1 MDFNDL
7 VFINVCE
14 TQLKFRILYI
24 YNSFRRKDKVLLERS
39 EPVILRFFLKLIS
52 LTSLKEVLSGKF
64 RHRLVL
70 NYFKKVDYET
80 TKSSNLKNNILF
92 LDSSYLSTVAIINFY
107 NNLNEEFY

>member
-7 VFINVCE
+7 VFINLRE
-14 TQLKFRILYI
+14 TQLKFKILYF
-24 YNSFRRKDKVLLERS
+24 YNSFRKKDKVLLERS
-39 EPVILRFFLKLIS
+39 EPITLRFFLKLIS
-52 LTSLKEVLSGKF
+52 LTNLKEVLSGKF
-64 RHRLVL
+64 RHRLVF

-107 NNLNEEFY
+107 NNFDEEF